1 MRSPRGGVPPEGG
14 GPAHLVFALSPNT
27 RTGTLRGE
35 NQKPRGGDGGG
46 LKAAGFGLGSGSS
59 GLDQLPGLR
68 PPSWSPCRLPARGEA
83 KGKARKLRQDFR
95 FSPERW
101 GADAET

>member
-1 MRSPRGGVPPEGG
+1 MKSRRGGVPPEGG

-27 RTGTLRGE
+27 RTGTPRGE
-35 NQKPRGGDGGG
+35 NQKPRDGGDGVG

-68 PPSWSPCRLPARGEA
+68 PPSWSSA
-83 KGKARKLRQDFR
+83 DFR
-95 FSPERW
+95 SEERRRGKPENYDKTSGSPLSA
-101 GADAET
+101 GGC